1 MQKYFQE
8 TQVLEQITEKR
19 TEQRKLAG
27 QLALS
32 QAKEAKSKAYHQKKG
47 GSCKM
52 KKKAKAEKKEKKQG
66 SITSFLQQ
74 TSSTSISTK
83 VKCTNEKESE
93 LPSDL
98 DPLIEQFHENSPS
111 NKGPVDIEKE
121 SNDTFFYKM
130 GQLTPLMI
138 TINTA

>member
-19 TEQRKLAG
+19 REQRKLAD

-52 KKKAKAEKKEKKQG
+52 KKKAKAEKKKEKAGKYNFILAANKQY
-66 SITSFLQQ
+66 
-74 TSSTSISTK
+74 K
-83 VKCTNEKESE
+83 YMHKSE
-93 LPSDL
+93 VYQRERIRVTFRSR
-98 DPLIEQFHENSPS
+98 
-111 NKGPVDIEKE
+111 PVD
-121 SNDTFFYKM
+121 
-130 GQLTPLMI
+130 
-138 TINTA
+138 